1 MFKPEV
7 PEGEPESRTSDRR
20 TTGSPPYI
28 GPPCLPVQPE
38 APEAQP
44 EVSRPEEIRHEPPFG
59 CPAARVALAAA
70 TYGRGSTARRAESP
84 AQATTYSTNGGLG
97 DRQE

>member
-1 MFKPEV
+1 MFEPGV
-7 PEGEPESRTSDRR
+7 PEGEPEARTAPWP

-44 EVSRPEEIRHEPPFG
+44 ELSRPEEIRHEPPFG
-59 CPAARVALAAA
+59 RPAARVALAAA
-70 TYGRGSTARRAESP
+70 TYGRGSMVARLLRDTLEATAGQVQDES
-84 AQATTYSTNGGLG
+84 LG
-97 DRQE
+97 E